1 MKRLLAIDTAGP
13 VLGLAVLD
21 QGRIQH
27 AVDRS
32 GPLQHVEHIVPQ
44 IAALLEEVG
53 WPIATLDAV
62 AVSAGPGS
70 FTGLRV
76 GMAAAKAVA
85 LAGGI
90 PVVSIDTLMALAA
103 TEQYHQEIT
112 SPPSAADRPST
123 IVPVLDARKRQ
134 FYAAAFRNNNTLDRL
149 SEDRDLPLEEVRR
162 MVRGLLSSEHPSWC
176 VPGAMGS
183 WFEADPGYVPAVV
196 QTASA
201 AVGTA
206 RLGYRLT
213 HRGTIAEGNYAHDS
227 YADDS
232 YQGPFYL
239 RSGDIGVRSSVPRFA
254 SREDAN

>member
-1 MKRLLAIDTAGP
+1 VTRLLAIDTAGP

-27 AVDRS
+27 AVDRN

-44 IAALLEEVG
+44 IGALLEEVG
-53 WPIATLDAV
+53 WPIASLEAV

-76 GMAAAKAVA
+76 GMAAAKALS

-90 PVVSIDTLMALAA
+90 PVISVDTLMALAA
-103 TEQYHQEIT
+103 TEQYHQEIIST
-112 SPPSAADRPST
+112 PSAADRPST
-123 IVPVLDARKRQ
+123 IVPVMDARKQQ
-134 FYAAAFRNNNTLDRL
+134 FYAAAFRNNDALDRL
-149 SEDRDLPLEEVRR
+149 SEDRDLPLEDVRR
-162 MVRGLLSSEHPSWC
+162 MVQAILSAEQPSWC

-183 WFEADPGYVPAVV
+183 HFEGDPGYVPAVV

-206 RLGYRLT
+206 RLGYRLMR
-213 HRGTIAEGNYAHDS
+213 RGTIADDS

-239 RSGDIGVRSSVPRFA
+239 RSGDIGVRSLVPRFA